1 MSIQQTRFG
10 RMEDGKEVE
19 LFTLKSD
26 RGLVAKIA
34 NYGGR
39 ITELHVP
46 DRSGKTQSIVLGFE
60 TLEPYLQR
68 PTYFGCIAGRYANRI
83 RNGRFEL
90 DGQTVQL
97 VTNDAPNTLHGGKR
111 GFDKVVWDAAITGD
125 SLVLNYLS
133 PNGDQGFPGN
143 LHAQV
148 TYTLAGDELQI
159 QYAATTDA
167 ITVVNLTNHTYFN
180 LAGAGSGEVL
190 QHEVMIKADRY
201 TPHDEKL
208 IPLGKIASVKG
219 TPLDFRAPRKIG
231 ERIGELHN
239 GYDDNLIFEQ
249 GAIGVL
255 ARVRDE
261 KSGRV
266 MEMQTDQP
274 AVQFY
279 SAGHLDGTISGIGGN
294 YVRFGA
300 FCLETQHYP
309 DSPNHPDWPST
320 LLRPGEKFQS
330 HTSYRFLT

>member
-1 MSIQQTRFG
+1 MSIQKTRFG
-10 RMEDGKEVE
+10 QMPEGDHVD
-19 LFTLKSD
+19 LFTLTSD
-26 RGLVAKIA
+26 KGLVAKIT

-46 DRSGKTQSIVLGFE
+46 DRAGKTQSIVLGFE
-60 TLEPYLQR
+60 TLEQYLAR

-83 RNGRFEL
+83 REGRFILE
-90 DGQTVQL
+90 GNTIQL
-97 VTNDAPNTLHGGKR
+97 VQNDGKNTLHGGKR
-111 GFDKVVWDAAITGD
+111 GFDKVAWDAEARGE

-133 PNGDQGFPGN
+133 PNGEQGFPGN

-148 TYTLAGDELQI
+148 TYTLADNELQI
-159 QYAATTDA
+159 EYSATTDA
-167 ITVVNLTNHTYFN
+167 ATVVNLTNHTYFN

-190 QHEVMIKADRY
+190 EHEVMIKADRY

-208 IPLGKIASVKG
+208 IPIGQVASVKR
-219 TPLDFRAPRKIG
+219 TPVDFTSPRKIG

-239 GYDDNLIFEQ
+239 GYDDNLIFQQ
-249 GAIGVL
+249 GASGVL
-255 ARVRDE
+255 ARVSE
-261 KSGRV
+261 KTSGRV

-279 SAGHLDGTISGIGGN
+279 SSGHLNGTISGVGGK
-294 YVRFGA
+294 YVRFGG

-320 LLRPGEKFQS
+320 VLRPGEKFQS
-330 HTSYRFLT
+330 RTTYRFLT